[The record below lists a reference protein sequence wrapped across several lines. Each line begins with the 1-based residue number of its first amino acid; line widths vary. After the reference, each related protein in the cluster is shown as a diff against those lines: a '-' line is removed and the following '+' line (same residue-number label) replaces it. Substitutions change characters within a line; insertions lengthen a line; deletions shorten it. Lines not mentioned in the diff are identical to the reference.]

1 MEKKNIIRTLKPV
14 NWIKGLLM
22 LIIGIM
28 NSRLEVGLGR
38 FIASLIFGSW
48 VYFFLLI
55 SGFSL
60 ILFIK
65 IWSFNSQNNSG
76 IKLVKFFL
84 IIFYIIAYLICIL
97 HTILQNLSIIVPI
110 VLALIG
116 ALWVLILYYGK
127 DWDKKCIITQCVIS
141 LMVSFGIIY
150 GGLINIL
157 SLPISIYLFFIA
169 VFTLQFSKDIIKSTK
184 YFQNPNREE
193 NAKYEFAI
201 YFGAKQTKWISLS
214 LNFIVIIAMLIP
226 ILTPLY
232 NSFLYFF
239 PTIIIV
245 VLLAITNLLIFKTD
259 LERAYKKVI
268 SFLLRTSI
276 FLQFL
281 ALILASF

>member
-1 MEKKNIIRTLKPV
+1 
-14 NWIKGLLM
+14 
-22 LIIGIM
+22 M

-150 GGLINIL
+150 GGLIKCQIFSPVADIQRAKPRFYIGRVPDIDYPRSIL
-157 SLPISIYLFFIA
+157 STPSADSPLKRKCALFA
-169 VFTLQFSKDIIKSTK
+169 
-184 YFQNPNREE
+184 NR
-193 NAKYEFAI
+193 F
-201 YFGAKQTKWISLS
+201 FGWP
-214 LNFIVIIAMLIP
+214 F
-226 ILTPLY
+226 
-232 NSFLYFF
+232 
-239 PTIIIV
+239 
-245 VLLAITNLLIFKTD
+245 
-259 LERAYKKVI
+259 R
-268 SFLLRTSI
+268 
-276 FLQFL
+276 
-281 ALILASF
+281 